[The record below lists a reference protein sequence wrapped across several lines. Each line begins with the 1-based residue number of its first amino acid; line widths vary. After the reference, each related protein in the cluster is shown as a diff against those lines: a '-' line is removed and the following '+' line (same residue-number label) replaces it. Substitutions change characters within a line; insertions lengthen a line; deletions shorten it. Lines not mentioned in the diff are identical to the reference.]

1 MKKERGGWQIWICKK
16 NQEKINSNALF
27 ILIANEGEKTKK
39 QKKIYEVKNYE
50 SLTKIEYEKKK

>member
-1 MKKERGGWQIWICKK
+1 MKKERGGWQIRICKK

-39 QKKIYEVKNYE
+39 QKK
-50 SLTKIEYEKKK
+50 L